1 MADTTALKNRIRAAI
16 KANDNQEITGPVLQA
31 RLLDI
36 VDELSGNT
44 DKFAL
49 SIGILTSYG
58 GDSDGVVSVSDNVLS
73 INGYDIYTQKFG
85 FIRLAETK
93 TLTLSSGTGI
103 IWYDAVS
110 NILSSAESNF
120 SNNAILIG
128 VHRGNNVYINGV
140 KQYQKDGVTIYCELT
155 TNLFRE
161 LILSMTDDSVMAGSA
176 NPVSSGAVYEQLQ
189 TKGDTITPVS
199 SGKAWLS
206 GDVGQQIIFNSS
218 ITYKWI
224 KIDCS
229 DLSAIYIKTYMR
241 DEADYFVNFV
251 DKNNIIVKQ
260 DFASSTAVY
269 GWKGTVL
276 SIPVNAK
283 YVYVEC
289 FNPTNFSGIEVNYVT
304 DIKASIEGLEQSVN
318 ENISK
323 VTIPDFVINAA
334 KATHK
339 RILQWGGTDSYSLL
353 GQITD
358 LHSGGRTTYKH
369 IKYFDGINDLFGFSI
384 ICNAGDIGLDVGETE
399 DAAYN
404 LIDNVKNGMSANSL
418 WVFCKGNHDY
428 GTARISNKIIDNA
441 FNVPYY
447 RRFQERLH
455 GEELG
460 YGYTDDVVNKVRYIY
475 LNTSEG
481 NTGAYTMSVTQV
493 TWLISTLTNTPNEYS
508 IVVLSHLCIDNI
520 GRWNSYPNDANANCF
535 RALRSIFSDFV
546 AKTSGSNASLNISWD
561 FTNVDSSIKL
571 VCVLAGDSHFDNYIK
586 RNGVNYIVRQGYG
599 SISATEMPDGAVH
612 TDFNTSEQ
620 CLFDVLAVKNNGNA
634 KVFRIGAGGV
644 GRDLT
649 FTY

>member
-1 MADTTALKNRIRAAI
+1 MADTTALKNRIRAAV
-16 KANDNQEITGPVLQA
+16 KANDNQEITGPILQQT
-31 RLLDI
+31 LLDI
-36 VDELSGNT
+36 IDELSGNI

-49 SIGILTSYG
+49 SIGILTTNRGS
-58 GDSDGVVSVSDNVLS
+58 GDGVSVSGNVLS
-73 INGYDIYTQKFG
+73 INNKYDIYTQKFG
-85 FIRLAETK
+85 FIRLTETK

-140 KQYQKDGVTIYCELT
+140 KQYQKDGITIYCEFT
-155 TNLFRE
+155 EE
-161 LILSMTDDSVMAGSA
+161 LILNMTDSKVMAGRI
-176 NPVSSGAVYEQLQ
+176 NPVSGNAVYEQLQ
-189 TKGDTITPVS
+189 TKGDAITPVS
-199 SGKAWLS
+199 SGNAWLS
-206 GDVGQQIIFNSS
+206 GNVGQQITFNSNVN
-218 ITYKWI
+218 YKWV
-224 KIDCS
+224 KVDCS
-229 DLSAIYIKTYMR
+229 NLPVIYIKTYTR
-241 DEADYFVNFV
+241 NENDYFVKFV
-251 DKNNIIVKQ
+251 DENNIIVKQ
-260 DFASSTAVY
+260 DFASSTTVY
-269 GWKGTVL
+269 GWKEAVL
-276 SIPVNAK
+276 AIPINAK

-289 FNPTNFSGIEVNYVT
+289 YRPSNFSEMEVNYT
-304 DIKASIEGLEQSVN
+304 MDIKASIEELEQSVN

-404 LIDNVKNGMSANSL
+404 LIGNVKSGMSANSL

-428 GTARISNKIIDNA
+428 GTAHISNKIIDNA
-441 FNVPYY
+441 FNAPYC
-447 RRFQERLH
+447 RRFQERIH
-455 GEELG
+455 REELG
-460 YGYTDDVVNKVRYIY
+460 YGYTDDIVNKVRYIY

-481 NTGAYTMSVTQV
+481 NTSAYTMSVTQV
-493 TWLISTLTNTPNEYS
+493 TWLISTLINTPNEYS
-508 IVVLSHLCIDNI
+508 VVVLSHLCIDDI
-520 GRWNSYPNDANANCF
+520 GRWNSYPNDASAYCF
-535 RALRSIFSDFV
+535 IALKSIFSDFV
-546 AKTSGSNASLNISWD
+546 AKTSGSNASLSISWD

-571 VCVLAGDSHFDNYIK
+571 ACVLAGDSHFDNYIK

-599 SISATEMPDGAVH
+599 YVSAAEMPSGAIH
-612 TDFNTSEQ
+612 TDFNTAEQ
-620 CLFDVLAVKNNGNA
+620 CLFDVLAIKNNGNA
-634 KVFRIGAGGV
+634 KVFRIGAGGAE
-644 GRDLT
+644 RDLA

>member
-16 KANDNQEITGPVLQA
+16 KANDNQEITGPVLQQS
-31 RLLDI
+31 LLDI

-49 SIGILTSYG
+49 SIGILTAF
-58 GDSDGVVSVSDNVLS
+58 GDDGNSVISVSGNVLS
-73 INGYDIYTQKFG
+73 IYKYDIYTQKFE

-93 TLTLSSGTGI
+93 TLTLSSGSGI
-103 IWYDAVS
+103 IWYDAVN

-155 TNLFRE
+155 ANLFRE
-161 LILSMTDDSVMAGSA
+161 LILSMTD
-176 NPVSSGAVYEQLQ
+176 
-189 TKGDTITPVS
+189 I
-199 SGKAWLS
+199 
-206 GDVGQQIIFNSS
+206 
-218 ITYKWI
+218 
-224 KIDCS
+224 
-229 DLSAIYIKTYMR
+229 
-241 DEADYFVNFV
+241 
-251 DKNNIIVKQ
+251 
-260 DFASSTAVY
+260 
-269 GWKGTVL
+269 
-276 SIPVNAK
+276 
-283 YVYVEC
+283 
-289 FNPTNFSGIEVNYVT
+289 
-304 DIKASIEGLEQSVN
+304 
-318 ENISK
+318 
-323 VTIPDFVINAA
+323 IPDFVIDAA

-428 GTARISNKIIDNA
+428 GTAHISNKIIDNA

-493 TWLISTLTNTPNEYS
+493 TWLISTLINTPNEYS
-508 IVVLSHLCIDNI
+508 IVVLSHLCIDDI
-520 GRWNSYPNDANANCF
+520 GRWNSYPNDASANCF
-535 RALRSIFSDFV
+535 IALRSIFSDFV
-546 AKTSGSNASLNISWD
+546 AKTSGSNASLSISWD

-599 SISATEMPDGAVH
+599 YVSTTEMPSGAVH

-620 CLFDVLAVKNNGNA
+620 CLFDVLAIKNNGNA
-634 KVFRIGAGGV
+634 KVFRIGAGGAE
-644 GRDLT
+644 RDLT